1 MATNLTQ
8 MLENANAAV
17 PKLTP
22 AEARDRIAKGKALVV
37 DARNAP
43 IGKGM

>member
-1 MATNLTQ
+1 MTTSLKQ
-8 MLENANAAV
+8 MMETANAAV

-43 IGKGM
+43 IEKRI